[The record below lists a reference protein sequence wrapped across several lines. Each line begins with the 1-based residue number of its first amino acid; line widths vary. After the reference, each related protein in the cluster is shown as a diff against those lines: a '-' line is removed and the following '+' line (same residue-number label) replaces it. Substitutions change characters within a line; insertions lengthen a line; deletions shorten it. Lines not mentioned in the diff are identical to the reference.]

1 MIDEDNFYTGLMVG
15 VVLAVLVELTLINIG
30 VDWQLKAL
38 DCHAS
43 SSMGVDAY
51 VCYRVGV

>member
-15 VVLAVLVELTLINIG
+15 VVLAVLVVLTLINIG

>member
-15 VVLAVLVELTLINIG
+15 VVFTVLVILSLINIG

-38 DCHAS
+38 DCHPS
-43 SSMGVDAY
+43 VSMGQDSF
-51 VCYRVGV
+51 VCYRVRA